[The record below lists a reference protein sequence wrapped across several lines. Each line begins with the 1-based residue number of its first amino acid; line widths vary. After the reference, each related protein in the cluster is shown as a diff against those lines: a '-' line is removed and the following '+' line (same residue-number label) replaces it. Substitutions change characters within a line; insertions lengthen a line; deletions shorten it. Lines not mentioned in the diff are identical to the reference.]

1 MIKRSYLFALVIGVL
16 CVNAADAQ
24 YPVVDAI
31 AKKIAQKYQQSTC
44 EQLWIQKSQKTPPTQ
59 QEQEAVQLLRADPKM
74 RAEFVNIV
82 GPPIVG
88 KMIECGMI
96 P

>member
-1 MIKRSYLFALVIGVL
+1 MIKRSYLFALVIGLV
-16 CVNAADAQ
+16 CVSIADAQ
-24 YPVVDAI
+24 YPVVDAV
-31 AKKIAQKYQQSTC
+31 AKKIVQKYQASTC
-44 EQLWIQKSQKTPPTQ
+44 EQLWQQKAQKTPPTQ
-59 QEQEAVQLLRADPKM
+59 QEQEAVQMLRSDPKM

>member
-1 MIKRSYLFALVIGVL
+1 MIKRSYLFALAVGLL
-16 CVNAADAQ
+16 CVNISGAQ

-31 AKKIAQKYQQSTC
+31 AKKIAQKYEQSSC
-44 EQLWIQKSQKTPPTQ
+44 EQLWQQKAQKTPPTQ
-59 QEQEAVQLLRADPKM
+59 QEQEAVQMLRNDPKM

>member
-1 MIKRSYLFALVIGVL
+1 MIKRSCLLVVVIGL
-16 CVNAADAQ
+16 LGASASGAQ

-31 AKKIAQKYQQSTC
+31 AKKLAQKYQQSTC
-44 EQLWIQKSQKTPPTQ
+44 EQLWIQKAQKATPTQ

>member
-1 MIKRSYLFALVIGVL
+1 MIKHSYLFALVIGLLSVI
-16 CVNAADAQ
+16 VADAQ

-31 AKKIAQKYQQSTC
+31 AKKVVQKYQQSTC
-44 EQLWIQKSQKTPPTQ
+44 EQLWELKAMKKQPTQ
-59 QEQEAVQLLRADPKM
+59 QEQEAMQMLRNDPKM
-74 RAEFVNIV
+74 RADFVTIV